1 MKNIKHFFEF
11 LIISILFLVF
21 KIIGYSNASNLGN
34 LIGKNIG
41 PRFRSKKVIK
51 ENIKNFKPSI
61 TNDEINKITRDM
73 WGNYGRILAEYV
85 YIPKFRKKKLENYL
99 RIEGL
104 DNLEQIKKN
113 KKPTIFVSGHFNNFE
128 LMAMII
134 EREGINLSA
143 VYRPLNNKFLNI
155 LMEFLRKNY
164 ICKNQIKK
172 GLKGLRQALVCFKK
186 GESLAIMIDQRVSEG
201 IKIKFF
207 GKDAFTTT
215 IPGQFVKKFG
225 CIIQP
230 VYIERIDGVHFKIVF
245 DEHLIFEQNQNI
257 ENISLKLNQWLEK
270 KIIENPN
277 QWIWSHN
284 RWKL

>member
-172 GLKGLRQALVCFKK
+172 GIKGLRQALVCFKK